1 LSRFNF
7 LENAN
12 ECHTSY
18 RCRGSTRRYRFRFR
32 EQTGFVDPA
41 ANFAPT
47 ETRAQAIA
55 ELKQAQAEV
64 LTSSVAR

>member
-18 RCRGSTRRYRFRFR
+18 RCRGSTRRFRFR